1 MKTIFTFLILSLII
15 SELNSQVLLKP
26 VEKKHYNQKATI
38 YLLDS
43 TISWL
48 MDYNTMNLEFY
59 DKEIYVDR
67 VSGAEYLWK
76 EKHRYEYDV
85 ANQSW
90 LPKLKTKQSYFSN
103 SPQSPAK
110 IIEEYPWNSSLN
122 AWDDTLYF
130 INMTGDTNY
139 TYDFPIYTYQLEKG
153 YDYQSNYFNYGLR
166 TFITVINDT
175 LPILLEQEL
184 LDTVTQQFNKSMKI
198 IITYNSNFLFDTV
211 YYMSYDINQNQ
222 YVNNFIEV
230 FIYDSNN
237 NNIEIISKVWNGSNW
252 ENSNR
257 EINNYNSSNLVVERI
272 YQFWDNLQQLWLNI
286 NKEEMAYNSS
296 NLITLYISYNWDS
309 NLNDWQPIYKYEMD
323 YDANGNVI
331 KDEQF
336 SYDGISFVSNGKSLY
351 SYDQNNN
358 VLEYI
363 YQTWDNLTNQYVNSY
378 KSEYYYTANLHDSTL
393 FYYWYSVDNDWILNF
408 KIINSYNNQD
418 DILLNE
424 HLMFDGT
431 NWNTFYKTQYFY
443 SLFNLNINSN
453 NKPEAITIYPNPTSN
468 FINISGNVDEKISNI
483 RIFNEDGRL
492 VKNINYPIISKSIYV
507 GDLKAGTYFISVST
521 PNKKYTSKFIKN

>member
-1 MKTIFTFLILSLII
+1 
-15 SELNSQVLLKP
+15 
-26 VEKKHYNQKATI
+26 
-38 YLLDS
+38 
-43 TISWL
+43 
-48 MDYNTMNLEFY
+48 
-59 DKEIYVDR
+59 
-67 VSGAEYLWK
+67 
-76 EKHRYEYDV
+76 
-85 ANQSW
+85 
-90 LPKLKTKQSYFSN
+90 
-103 SPQSPAK
+103 
-110 IIEEYPWNSSLN
+110 
-122 AWDDTLYF
+122 
-130 INMTGDTNY
+130 
-139 TYDFPIYTYQLEKG
+139 
-153 YDYQSNYFNYGLR
+153 
-166 TFITVINDT
+166 
-175 LPILLEQEL
+175 
-184 LDTVTQQFNKSMKI
+184 
-198 IITYNSNFLFDTV
+198 
-211 YYMSYDINQNQ
+211 MSYDINQNQ

-296 NLITLYISYNWDS
+296 NLRTLYIDYDWDS
-309 NLNDWQPIYKYEMD
+309 NLNDWQPTSKGEKD

-331 KDEQF
+331 REEQF
-336 SYDGISFVSNGKSLY
+336 IYDGISFVSNGKSLY

-453 NKPEAITIYPNPTSN
+453 NITEAITIYPNPTSN